1 MLELFGRVMN
11 TNGIVVYSLLL
22 LSYLVLSN
30 TPQENKDLDKKV
42 IIDIEPVNGD
52 IEVPKSIVMY
62 ECIEKYS
69 DKYNIPKYIAYNVA
83 YRETRYKGPFHWD
96 YNPEQGSYAGALGP
110 MQIMPSTGRSYYNK
124 IMGFTDELTN
134 ERLKTD
140 IETNVMLSM
149 KILRRTFD
157 KVGSWS
163 ITCGKYNTGRSI
175 INEYATYCSS
185 NKDYKSKWIKH

>member
-1 MLELFGRVMN
+1 MLGLFGEKTKCN
-11 TNGIVVYSLLL
+11 LVVFSLLL
-22 LSYLVLSN
+22 SSYLVIHTSKNL
-30 TPQENKDLDKKV
+30 PEKV
-42 IIDIEPVNGD
+42 VEETSADIEPVEGEVD
-52 IEVPKSIVMY
+52 VPKSIIMY

-69 DKYNIPKYIAYNVA
+69 DMYNIPKYIAYNVA
-83 YRETRYKGPFHWD
+83 YRETRYRGPFHWG

-124 IMGFTDELTN
+124 IMGYTDELTN

-163 ITCGKYNTGRSI
+163 VTCGKYNTGRPI

-185 NKDYKSKWIKH
+185 NKDYKSKWVKH